1 MKYQV
6 PASAAE
12 AAFMRKGSLEPI
24 LEVQS
29 WRSWQ
34 DSSFIH
40 SSRSHSLSRCF
51 CSVCSVPSHSW
62 AL

>member
-1 MKYQV
+1 MKSQV
-6 PASAAE
+6 SASTSE
-12 AAFMRKGSLEPI
+12 AAFMRKGPLEQI

-34 DSSFIH
+34 DN
-40 SSRSHSLSRCF
+40 SSRIHSLSRCF
-51 CSVCSVPSHSW
+51 WSVCSVPSHSW